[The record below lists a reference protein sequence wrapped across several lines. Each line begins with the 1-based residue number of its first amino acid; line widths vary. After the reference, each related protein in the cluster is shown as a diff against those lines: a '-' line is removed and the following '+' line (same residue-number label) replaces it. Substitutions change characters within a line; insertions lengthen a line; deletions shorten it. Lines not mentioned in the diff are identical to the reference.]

1 MYNKLKYIKLLFSVF
16 VVSIFILLP
25 NIASAHTGQ
34 SQLIGKYFVGVTLYP
49 LSPFV
54 GEDVQVSFDFE
65 DRFRRPAEGVKGKLV
80 IKETTVDQFV
90 EKEAVV
96 GNKVIHEEAGTTD
109 GSGSVGISY
118 KFEKEGI
125 YDVDFVWGD
134 NPETESAG
142 MQIFVREPTSYFLTQ
157 ELEKRIWLF
166 VIIALSGA
174 IGGGILTFILL
185 TSTLHPKK

>member
-1 MYNKLKYIKLLFSVF
+1 MLF
-16 VVSIFILLP
+16 LP
-25 NIASAHTGQ
+25 GIASAHTGQ
-34 SQLIGKYFVGVTLYP
+34 SQQIGNYFVGITLYP

-65 DRFRRPAEGVKGKLV
+65 DKIRKPAEGVKGKLV

-90 EKEAVV
+90 AKEAVV
-96 GNKVIHEEAGTTD
+96 GNKVLHEESGTTD
-109 GSGSVGISY
+109 ASGSVGISY

-134 NPETESAG
+134 DPETESAG
-142 MQIFVREPTSYFLTQ
+142 MQIFVREPTSYFLPQ

-174 IGGGILTFILL
+174 VGGAILTFILL